1 MILAC
6 VTTCMY
12 NNCSV
17 CVCAQV
23 IGDTEGDWWLAKSV
37 KSGQEGY
44 IPRNYVAA
52 LSTFEAE
59 E

>member
-1 MILAC
+1 MLYMTENFDLYC
-6 VTTCMY
+6 
-12 NNCSV
+12 
-17 CVCAQV
+17 QV
-23 IGDTEGDWWLAKSV
+23 IGDMEGDWWLAKSL